1 MLILLCLASFVA
13 GLVDSIAG
21 GGGLILMPAL
31 LLSGLPPQSALGTNK
46 LAGMCG
52 TATALV
58 NFMRGGKVLWRI
70 AAVGLGFSLLGSV
83 IGTRCVL
90 LFDQAATARIILALL
105 PVTALVTFLPRKAL
119 KTHIGQFTRRELYV
133 LTPLICLAVGFYD
146 GFFGPGTG
154 TFLILGF
161 YAVLGLHM
169 VNASAVSK
177 VFNLASNVG
186 SFVTFALAGKVLW
199 TVGLPVAAANILGG
213 YAGSLLALR
222 TGQELIRRTILLV
235 FAVMFVSLAVKH
247 LM

>member
-52 TATALV
+52 TATALL
-58 NFMRGGKVLWRI
+58 NFVRGGKVLWKL

-83 IGTRCVL
+83 AGTRCVL
-90 LFDQAATARIILALL
+90 LFDQATTAKVILGLL
-105 PVTALVTFLPRKAL
+105 PVTALVTFLPRRAP
-119 KTHIGQFTRRELYV
+119 KTRMAEFSRRELYL
-133 LTPLICLAVGFYD
+133 LTPLICAAVGFYD

-161 YAVLGLHM
+161 YAVLGLHL

-186 SFVTFALAGKVLW
+186 SFATFALAGKVVW
-199 TVGLPVAAANILGG
+199 AVGLPVALANVLGG
-213 YAGSLLALR
+213 WAGSLLAMR

-235 FAVMFVSLAVKH
+235 FAVMFTTLAIKYF
-247 LM
+247 

>member
-1 MLILLCLASFVA
+1 MLTLLCLASFAA

-52 TATALV
+52 TATALF
-58 NFMRGGKVLWRI
+58 NFMRAGKVLWKL
-70 AAVGLGFSLLGSV
+70 AAVGLPFSLLGSV
-83 IGTRCVL
+83 AGTRCVL

-105 PVTALVTFLPRKAL
+105 PVTALVTFLPRRAL
-119 KTHIGQFTRRELYV
+119 KTHMGEFSRRELWL
-133 LTPLICLAVGFYD
+133 LTPLICALVGFYD

-169 VNASAVSK
+169 VNASAVAK

-186 SFVTFALAGKVLW
+186 SFVTFALAGKVVW
-199 TVGLPVAAANILGG
+199 AVGLPVALANVLGG
-213 YAGSLLALR
+213 YAGSLLAVR

-235 FAVMFVSLAVKH
+235 FAVLFVSLALKYF
-247 LM
+247 